1 MKPVIDTMEIEKS
14 IYRKREEEGAT
25 YFELGKEFHMSTDKA
40 RSFYERYQRE
50 LYRMKSPLYRLCLKY
65 SETLRIAARSFLALE
80 RSSLSI
86 TQIALLSDDEI
97 MDLPGVGKVV
107 YDIIIK
113 IINDKNLPRKKDTE
127 YTKNLEDLKKLCSKY
142 IGHSSPEYINKILKI
157 LDNNFIRSID
167 DFRNTDLDQIYRNE
181 PIMYE
186 MKEDLDD

>member
-80 RSSLSI
+80 RS
-86 TQIALLSDDEI
+86 
-97 MDLPGVGKVV
+97 
-107 YDIIIK
+107 
-113 IINDKNLPRKKDTE
+113 
-127 YTKNLEDLKKLCSKY
+127 
-142 IGHSSPEYINKILKI
+142 
-157 LDNNFIRSID
+157 
-167 DFRNTDLDQIYRNE
+167 
-181 PIMYE
+181 
-186 MKEDLDD
+186 